1 MAMLMAQSKAFDTIR
16 HGPPIATLY
25 SHGFIKDPPK
35 LTNSYFSNGR
45 HKTKINNLLHSKT
58 RFIKCLSPSF

>member
-35 LTNSYFSNGR
+35 LINSYVSNG
-45 HKTKINNLLHSKT
+45 
-58 RFIKCLSPSF
+58 